1 MAEFKCPKCGGWAF
15 GTRVTTNEDGS
26 LNTDIVECH
35 SWQDGTCSSNPFFLD
50 EPGYREEQKRTR
62 GFKQCKWSGPREE
75 AICGE
80 EEFMEMMNRRDD
92 LREQLE
98 AGE

>member
-15 GTRVTTNEDGS
+15 GTLHWIPGEP
-26 LNTDIVECH
+26 VECH

-62 GFKQCKWSGPREE
+62 GFKRCKWSGPREE